1 MFLLDDA
8 VRGSVYTNQM
18 ASLQRVKVRG
28 HSYWRIVES
37 RRVNGKP
44 RPIVV
49 AHLGSADQL
58 LARLQ
63 AQQPLRL
70 RSRSHGAVAALFA
83 LAAELDV
90 VGTIDRCIA
99 HSGRRDR
106 RRDKAVPAEPARRN
120 DGLTVG
126 QSLMLATVGR
136 ACRATS
142 KRAFADWA
150 STTTLGELAGV
161 DVSLLSSQHFWDQMD
176 QVPVETISAI
186 ESEIVKRVVE
196 RFQLPLDTLLYDATN
211 FFTFVA
217 TTNMRPK
224 LPARGHNKQNR
235 HDLRQVGVA
244 VLCSRADQIPLLH
257 RTYAGQVPDA
267 RSFADILPT
276 LRQRIIDLGRDLKS
290 LTVVYDRGNVSRA
303 NQRVVEEHGLS
314 YVASLTAA
322 SRRALIEEANQRFE
336 PVLIDD
342 ERVMAYRTC
351 QVVWGAERTLV
362 VLISERLRDGQFRGV
377 LQHLAA
383 ARRWLDQRAA
393 TLARGKQRLDRARI
407 ERDIETRLMGRQH
420 LRKLLRVQLAGSGRK
435 LQLSYHV
442 DETALEDLRSNWLGR
457 LVLMTNRHDWSTAEI
472 VQAYRGQADAEAV
485 FAHLKDPIHLAIR
498 PQFHWTDQKLHVHVF
513 ICILSYLL
521 ARLLHRRARQA
532 GSSVASLERLLDQLE
547 RVRRVTIAQQTGTKG
562 RLRLTTQ
569 LEDVDEQTAPLL
581 TALGITA

>member
-1 MFLLDDA
+1 
-8 VRGSVYTNQM
+8 M

-28 HSYWRIVES
+28 HAYWRIVES

-44 RPIVV
+44 RPIVI
-49 AHLGSADQL
+49 AYLGSADQL
-58 LARLQ
+58 LARIQ
-63 AQQPLRL
+63 AQEALHV

-83 LAAELDV
+83 LATDLDV
-90 VGTIDRCIA
+90 AGTIDRA
-99 HSGRRDR
+99 LAQSGRRDR
-106 RRDKAVPAEPARRN
+106 RRDSASPTDPPIRN

-126 QSLMLATVGR
+126 QSLVLAAIGR
-136 ACRATS
+136 ACHATS
-142 KRAFADWA
+142 KRGFADWA
-150 STTTLGELAGV
+150 GTTTLGELADV
-161 DVSLLSSQHFWDQMD
+161 DVSRLSSQHFWDQMD
-176 QVPVETISAI
+176 QVPVQTIDAI
-186 ESEIVKRVVE
+186 ETELVKRAVE
-196 RFQLPLDTLLYDATN
+196 RFELPVDTLLYDATN

-217 TTNMRPK
+217 TTNMRSK

-244 VLCSRADQIPLLH
+244 LLCSRGDQIPLLH

-267 RSFADILPT
+267 RSFAEILPT
-276 LRQRIIDLGRDLKS
+276 LRQRLIDLGRDLKT

-303 NQRVVEEHGLS
+303 NQRVLEGHGLS

-322 SRRALIEEANQRFE
+322 SRRVLIEEANKKLE
-336 PVLIDD
+336 PVLVDD
-342 ERVMAYRTC
+342 EHVMAYRTR
-351 QVVWGAERTLV
+351 QIVWGEERTLV
-362 VLISERLRDGQFRGV
+362 VLVSERLRDGQLRGV

-393 TLARGKQRLDRARI
+393 TLARGKQRLDRVRI

-420 LRKLLRVQLAGSGRK
+420 LRKLLSVELTGTGRK
-435 LQLSYHV
+435 LKLSYQV
-442 DETALEDLRSNWLGR
+442 DEPALEELRSNWLGR

-513 ICILSYLL
+513 ICILGYLL

-532 GSSVASLERLLDQLE
+532 ASFAASIERLLDLLE
-547 RVRRVTIAQQTGTKG
+547 RVRRVTIVRPTGTKG
-562 RLRLTTQ
+562 RLRLATQ
-569 LEDVDEQTAPLL
+569 LEDVDAEIAQLL
-581 TALGITA
+581 PALGITS